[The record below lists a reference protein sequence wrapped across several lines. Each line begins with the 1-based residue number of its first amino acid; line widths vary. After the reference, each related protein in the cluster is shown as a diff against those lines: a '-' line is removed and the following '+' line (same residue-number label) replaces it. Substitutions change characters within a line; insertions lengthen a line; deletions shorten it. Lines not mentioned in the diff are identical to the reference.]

1 MKKWLKYSIIVI
13 VLLAIGWGVYAYVSH
28 QSEKSNGSENI
39 IYQNVGDDG
48 SGQEV
53 AIFAGG
59 CFWCMEPPFEKL
71 KGVNDVIS
79 GYTGGTTRNPTY
91 DEVSSGNTG
100 HQEAVMIKYDPKVI
114 SYEQLLDVFWRQIDP
129 TDAKGQFVDRGTQY
143 GASIFYVNAEQ
154 KAEAEASK
162 KALISTDRFSKV
174 VTPIKA
180 SGAFYQAE
188 TYHQDYY
195 KKHPKSYKF
204 YRNGS
209 GRDSFLDEHWGK
221 DREVRLPSYP
231 ESYTQADIKA
241 KLTDEQYRVT
251 QQNQTETAFQNK
263 YDKNKAEG
271 IYVDLV
277 SGEPLFS
284 STDKYDSGTGWPSF
298 TKPLVPNNIYE
309 KEDDFLVQ
317 KRTEIRSKHA
327 DSHLG
332 HVFSD
337 GPQPTHLR
345 YCMNSAALQ
354 FIPKDQMAEKGY
366 GNFLYLFNKK

>member
-162 KALISTDRFSKV
+162 KALIATDRFSKV

-221 DREVRLPSYP
+221 DREVSLPSYP

>member
-1 MKKWLKYSIIVI
+1 MKKWLRNTIIV
-13 VLLAIGWGVYAYVSH
+13 VAGLGVAWGVYAYVSH
-28 QSEKSNGSENI
+28 QDAKSHGSENI
-39 IYQNVGDDG
+39 LYQNIGDDG
-48 SGQEV
+48 SGQQI

-79 GYTGGTTRNPTY
+79 GYTGGKTLNPTY

-100 HQEAVMIKYDPKVI
+100 HREAVMIKFDPKLI
-114 SYEQLLDVFWRQIDP
+114 SYEQLLDVFWHQIDP
-129 TDAKGQFVDRGTQY
+129 TDAQGQFVDRGTQY
-143 GASIFYVNAEQ
+143 GSGIFYVNAEQ
-154 KAEAEASK
+154 KKEAEASK
-162 KALISTDRFSKV
+162 KALAETGRFSKV
-174 VTPIKA
+174 VTPIAA
-180 SGAFYQAE
+180 SGAFYEAE

-195 KKHPKSYKF
+195 KKNPKRYEY

-209 GRDSFLDEHWGK
+209 GRDDFLNKHWGK
-221 DREVRLPSYP
+221 DKEVDLPSYP
-231 ESYTQADIKA
+231 ASYSKADIKA

-251 QQNQTETAFQNK
+251 QESQTETAFQNK
-263 YDKNKAEG
+263 YDANKAEG

-284 STDKYDSGTGWPSF
+284 STDKFDSGTGWPSF
-298 TKPLVPNNIYE
+298 TKPLVPNNVYE
-309 KEDDFLVQ
+309 KEDNFLVT

-345 YCMNSAALQ
+345 YCMNSAALH
-354 FIPKDQMAEKGY
+354 FIPKAQMKEKGY
-366 GNFLYLFNKK
+366 GDFLYLFEKK

>member
-1 MKKWLKYSIIVI
+1 MKKWWKYSIIVV
-13 VLLAIGWGVYAYVSH
+13 VLLAIGWGVYAYISH
-28 QSEKSNGSENI
+28 QNEKSNGSENI

-100 HQEAVMIKYDPKVI
+100 HQEAVLIKYDPKVI
-114 SYEQLLDVFWRQIDP
+114 SYKQLLDVFWRQIDP
-129 TDAKGQFVDRGTQY
+129 TDAQGQFVDRGTQY

-154 KAEAEASK
+154 KAEAQASK
-162 KALISTDRFSKV
+162 KALIATDRFSEV

-180 SGAFYQAE
+180 SNAFYQAE

-195 KKHPKSYKF
+195 KKHAKSYKF

-209 GRDSFLDEHWGK
+209 GRDSFLDKHWGK
-221 DREVRLPSYP
+221 DREVSLPSYP
-231 ESYTQADIKA
+231 ESYNQADIKA

-298 TKPLVPNNIYE
+298 TKPLVPNNVYE

-354 FIPKDQMAEKGY
+354 FIPKKEMAEKGY